1 MKRLI
6 LMLVL
11 SWGFGAAMARVSDVD
26 PDGGAANA
34 DVERVIP
41 TSRVIDQPNA
51 LLSALKQNDFAA
63 FLEASERNSDIV
75 EIAKTWDER
84 ASLHRETA
92 AKRAAENAK
101 ENAGAEFSMM
111 DDTMQQTWQK
121 LQSNEGVDLLVS
133 EWQPKIAEEAGSSLM
148 QFNVGFGAMLTSIAS
163 DKDLS
168 AHEVQQLTQLMYAV
182 QNWSGRVDFADAERL
197 RRALLAVSRL
207 VRQTGAK
214 SFDETQAL
222 SFEEAVVHGDTLI
235 KTIKQVLAAYDIDAD
250 EILNS
255 VRLSEVDAFGDKATL
270 HAEARVFGV
279 DISHDFKK
287 QFFEGDWQDVD
298 VVEAQRHWRETEAK
312 QSQALEAAKAAAD
325 AAASAAKAADADAA
339 KEPNS
344 AKSDAELGSCSPK
357 NQFADEAV
365 AE

>member
-11 SWGFGAAMARVSDVD
+11 SLGFGAAIARVSDVD

-34 DVERVIP
+34 DVERVVP

-63 FLEASERNSDIV
+63 FLEAFERNGDIV
-75 EIAKTWDER
+75 EIAKSWDER
-84 ASLHRETA
+84 AAVHREAA

-101 ENAGAEFSMM
+101 ENAGAELSMM
-111 DDTMQQTWQK
+111 DDPMQQAWQK
-121 LQSNEGVDLLVS
+121 FQSNKGVELLVS
-133 EWQPKIAEEAGSSLM
+133 EWQPKIAEEAASSLM
-148 QFNVGFGAMLTSIAS
+148 QFNLGFGAMLTSIAS
-163 DKDLS
+163 EKNLK

-214 SFDETQAL
+214 SFEETQAL
-222 SFEEAVVHGDTLI
+222 NFEEAVVHGDTLI

-255 VRLSEVDAFGDKATL
+255 VRLSEVDAFSDKATL

-279 DISHDFKK
+279 DISQDFKK
-287 QFFEGDWQDVD
+287 QFFEGEWQDID
-298 VVEAQRHWRETEAK
+298 AVEAQLRWRETEAK
-312 QSQALEAAKAAAD
+312 PSQEAAAEADVVAAQAANAAA
-325 AAASAAKAADADAA
+325 AAEQRSK
-339 KEPNS
+339 
-344 AKSDAELGSCSPK
+344 KSDEKLGSCSPK
-357 NQFADEAV
+357 NEFADDVV